1 MEVHV
6 SFSSAWRGEC
16 PLKAVAKEKELQ
28 QCTCKDSEGR
38 EYVTCSQLNWEVAS
52 ELSLWAG
59 FLKCDPGPT
68 ASASLGALQ
77 ITTAMALSWGQFCSL
92 KSIQQCLEM
101 FLNYFLSLMHVRAHT
116 HKPKTVCAYN
126 FISFIIQFYKWEY
139 QGTIMF
145 IISPKWLF
153 EPGFHDLFLSSWMV
167 NFLFSLFS
175 NIFPSQ
181 NSSVN
186 FRVCLHF
193 S

>member
-1 MEVHV
+1 M
-6 SFSSAWRGEC
+6 SSEGSS
-16 PLKAVAKEKELQ
+16 PKKGLQ

-52 ELSLWAG
+52 QLILWAG

-77 ITTAMALSWGQFCSL
+77 ITRAVALSWGQFCSL

-101 FLNYFLSLMHVRAHT
+101 FLNYFLSLIHVRAHT
-116 HKPKTVCAYN
+116 KPQTVCAYN

-139 QGTIMF
+139 QGPIMF
-145 IISPKWLF
+145 IISTKWLF
-153 EPGFHDLFLSSWMV
+153 EVEFHDLFLSSCMV
-167 NFLFSLFS
+167 NFLFFKILS
-175 NIFPSQ
+175 SQ
-181 NSSVN
+181 NPSVN
-186 FRVCLHF
+186 FSVCLYF